1 MRRTIAFVLLLIV
14 TVLWA
19 GCATSNNS
27 NTGNANMSA
36 TPANSNTGKANT
48 NNANAHGNMNMK
60 NMNMG
65 KANKKPN
72 AE

>member
-1 MRRTIAFVLLLIV
+1 MRRTTAFVLLLIV

-27 NTGNANMSA
+27 NTGKANMSA
-36 TPANSNTGKANT
+36 TPANANTGKANT
-48 NNANAHGNMNMK
+48 NNANTHG

-72 AE
+72 AD